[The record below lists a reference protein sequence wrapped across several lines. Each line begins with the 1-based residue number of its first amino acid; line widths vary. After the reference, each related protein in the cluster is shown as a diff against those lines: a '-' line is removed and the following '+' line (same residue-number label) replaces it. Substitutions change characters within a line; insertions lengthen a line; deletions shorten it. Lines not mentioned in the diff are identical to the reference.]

1 MPSSTKKPTR
11 PSKKRSSKKA
21 TDPYAPRL
29 AKLRR
34 AFRKLDADC
43 MVVSDPRDVA
53 YLTGFLGGDSY
64 MVVASGKPT
73 IVSDSRYEEELQAYT
88 GRVKLRM
95 RVGAMSKAVA
105 EELASR
111 KANRIAVQ
119 GEHLTLNGEAALKK
133 ELRKQG
139 IPTRAIVRTDSIL
152 LGLRAVKDASEIRLI
167 QKAVRIQEAA
177 LLATLPQIRVGM
189 TELEV
194 CAVLEHEMKDRGSPD
209 PSFETIVGARANS
222 SLPHYTPSTTRVAK
236 NKPLLIDWGATW
248 KGYHSDMT
256 RTFGIG
262 GWPARVREIYKIVLE
277 AHEAAASALK
287 PGLPCVEADRI
298 ARDVID
304 KAGYAN
310 EFGHGLGHGIGL
322 QIHEGPGLGKLSPRK
337 WRLEPGNVVTIEPGI
352 YLPGIGGVRI
362 EDDYVIT
369 ERGVKNLSS
378 LPKDL
383 AWSTRR

>member
-1 MPSSTKKPTR
+1 MPPSTKKPIR
-11 PSKKRSSKKA
+11 PSKKRSSKKP

-34 AFRKLDADC
+34 AFRELDADC
-43 MVVSDPRDVA
+43 MIVSDPRDVA

-64 MVVASGKPT
+64 MVVGSGKPT
-73 IVSDSRYEEELQAYT
+73 IISDSRYEEELQAYT

-95 RVGAMSKAVA
+95 RIGPMSRALG
-105 EELASR
+105 EELGAR
-111 KANRIAVQ
+111 KAKRIAVQ

-133 ELRKQG
+133 ELRKHG
-139 IPTRAIVRTDSIL
+139 IASRALVRTDSIL
-152 LGLRAVKDASEIRLI
+152 LKLRAVKDASEIRLL
-167 QKAVRIQEAA
+167 QKAVKIQEAA

-194 CAVLEHEMKDRGSPD
+194 CAVLEHEMKDLGSPD
-209 PSFETIVGARANS
+209 TSFETIVGAQANS

-248 KGYHSDMT
+248 RGYHGDMT

-287 PGLPCVEADRI
+287 PGLPLFEADRL
-298 ARDVID
+298 ARDVIS
-304 KAGYAN
+304 KAGYGK

-322 QIHEGPGLGKLSPRK
+322 VVHESPSMGQLSPK
-337 WRLEPGNVVTIEPGI
+337 KAVLEPGNVVTIEPGI
-352 YLPGIGGVRI
+352 YLPGLGGVRI